1 MRTLLSKISY
11 IAAIL
16 LYCVSCNAEKKRD
29 VTMEQNN
36 RVIVVAHRGGA
47 NLGPENTLECISKG
61 ISAGADWIEIDVHL
75 SADGKL
81 VVCHDAS
88 VDRTTNGKGWISLM
102 TYEDIRRLKVK
113 DQNGDL
119 CDVHIPTLDEV
130 LDLIKGKA
138 HLLLEIKYSRHSREG
153 IEEMCLKCIE
163 EHQAESFVTIQSFDD
178 NVLEKVHELNPDI
191 SLEKLFFFVFPDTG
205 LCLDERLHRF
215 RFEDY
220 EHIKSF
226 NVWKGWLKD
235 SLIEKAH
242 GRGIQIK
249 AWTVNDYDPDLAAK
263 VDGIITN
270 SPELYSLKSKGI
282 R

>member
-88 VDRTTNGKGWISLM
+88 VDRTTNGKGWISRM

-205 LCLDERLHRF
+205 LCLDERLHTF
-215 RFEDY
+215 RFDDY
-220 EHIKSF
+220 AHVKSF

>member
-61 ISAGADWIEIDVHL
+61 ISAGADWIEIAVHL

-88 VDRTTNGKGWISLM
+88 VDRTTNGKGWISQM
-102 TYEDIRRLKVK
+102 SYEEIRKLKVK
-113 DQNGDL
+113 DNNGDL
-119 CDVHIPTLDEV
+119 CEGHIPTLDEV

-163 EHQAESFVTIQSFDD
+163 EHQAAPFVTIQSFDD
-178 NVLEKVHELNPDI
+178 NVLKKVHDLNPDI

-205 LCLDERLHRF
+205 LCLDERLHKF
-215 RFEDY
+215 RFDDY
-220 EHIKSF
+220 AHVKSF

-235 SLIEKAH
+235 SLIEKVH
-242 GRGIQIK
+242 DRGIQIK

-270 SPELYSLKSKGI
+270 SPELYSKKGLK
-282 R
+282 

>member
-88 VDRTTNGKGWISLM
+88 VDRTTNGKGWISRM

-215 RFEDY
+215 RFDDY
-220 EHIKSF
+220 AHVKSL

>member
-1 MRTLLSKISY
+1 MRTHLSKISY

-16 LYCVSCNAEKKRD
+16 LYCVSCNAEKKLD

-88 VDRTTNGKGWISLM
+88 VDRTTNGKGWISRM

-130 LDLIKGKA
+130 LGLIKGKA

-220 EHIKSF
+220 EHVKSF

>member
-88 VDRTTNGKGWISLM
+88 VDRTTNGKGWISRM

>member
-1 MRTLLSKISY
+1 MRTHLSKFLY
-11 IAAIL
+11 IAEIL
-16 LYCVSCNAEKKRD
+16 LCCASCKAEKKRD
-29 VTMEQNN
+29 VTMEQND

-61 ISAGADWIEIDVHL
+61 IAAGADWIEIDVHL

-88 VDRTTNGKGWISLM
+88 VDRTTNGKGWISRM
-102 TYEDIRRLKVK
+102 TYEDIRGLKVK

-119 CDVHIPTLDEV
+119 CDGHIPTLDEV

-178 NVLEKVHELNPDI
+178 NVLKRVHDLNPGI
-191 SLEKLFFFVFPDTG
+191 SLEKLFFFIFPDTG

-220 EHIKSF
+220 TYVKSF

-249 AWTVNDYDPDLAAK
+249 AWTVNDYDPSLAAR

>member
-88 VDRTTNGKGWISLM
+88 VDRTTNGKGWISQM
-102 TYEDIRRLKVK
+102 SYEEIRKLKVK
-113 DQNGDL
+113 DNNGDL
-119 CDVHIPTLDEV
+119 CEGHIPTDKRSGPGNGGRSAGS
-130 LDLIKGKA
+130 DQ
-138 HLLLEIKYSRHSREG
+138 RESSS
-153 IEEMCLKCIE
+153 
-163 EHQAESFVTIQSFDD
+163 A
-178 NVLEKVHELNPDI
+178 P
-191 SLEKLFFFVFPDTG
+191 
-205 LCLDERLHRF
+205 
-215 RFEDY
+215 
-220 EHIKSF
+220 
-226 NVWKGWLKD
+226 
-235 SLIEKAH
+235 
-242 GRGIQIK
+242 
-249 AWTVNDYDPDLAAK
+249 
-263 VDGIITN
+263 
-270 SPELYSLKSKGI
+270 
-282 R
+282 